1 MFIVVFKVNMKF
13 YSILFV
19 LVFFLVC
26 FVYCLNRCLE
36 RGDFGDYWVSKEDL
50 GSGFYGY
57 KFG

>member
-1 MFIVVFKVNMKF
+1 MKF